1 MLSPASVSL
10 SDSQGLRQLSPVS
23 FLRLGEWGGH
33 YSLVLELVGQ
43 GLRPEALCLHGAD
56 RLGRTRSL
64 VTQLLLSGH
73 KSLTPSLPPPASATL
88 LLIDRA
94 LACPGEMGAHSLWAL
109 SKPCFLSSAENK
121 PERHQGLASE
131 EGADSPGRHPTR
143 ALTPA
148 RPSSA

>member
-1 MLSPASVSL
+1 M
-10 SDSQGLRQLSPVS
+10 
-23 FLRLGEWGGH
+23 
-33 YSLVLELVGQ
+33 GQ
-43 GLRPEALCLHGAD
+43 GLRPEALCLHGTD
-56 RLGRTRSL
+56 RLGRAHSL

-73 KSLTPSLPPPASATL
+73 KSLTPFLPPPASTTL

-94 LACPGEMGAHSLWAL
+94 LACPGKMGALSLLAL

-131 EGADSPGRHPTR
+131 EGADSPGCHPTR
-143 ALTPA
+143 AVTLV